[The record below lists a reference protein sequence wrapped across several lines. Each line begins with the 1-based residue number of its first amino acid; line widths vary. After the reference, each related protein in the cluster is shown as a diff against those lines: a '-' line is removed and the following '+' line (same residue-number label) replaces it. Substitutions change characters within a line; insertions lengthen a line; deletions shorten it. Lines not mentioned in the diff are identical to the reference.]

1 MDLTMT
7 NRPHLV
13 LGVGHLDR
21 PGVHQL
27 RSQVLHLPRET
38 MLWRQQLAG
47 CWRFMVEI
55 LFMFMITMRRQPEPV
70 TKGGEGFHFVVSCE
84 RLRWK
89 LFVFLFPMKIINLY
103 FFRLRWKF
111 NYSENYFLQANKY
124 LCLTDW
130 GGYLRWTHQDMMRQD
145 L

>member
-1 MDLTMT
+1 MT

-27 RSQVLHLPRET
+27 RGQVLHLPGENNVVKTTTSR
-38 MLWRQQLAG
+38 MLTV
-47 CWRFMVEI
+47 MVEI

-84 RLRWK
+84 RLR
-89 LFVFLFPMKIINLY
+89 
-103 FFRLRWKF
+103 
-111 NYSENYFLQANKY
+111 
-124 LCLTDW
+124 
-130 GGYLRWTHQDMMRQD
+130 
-145 L
+145 